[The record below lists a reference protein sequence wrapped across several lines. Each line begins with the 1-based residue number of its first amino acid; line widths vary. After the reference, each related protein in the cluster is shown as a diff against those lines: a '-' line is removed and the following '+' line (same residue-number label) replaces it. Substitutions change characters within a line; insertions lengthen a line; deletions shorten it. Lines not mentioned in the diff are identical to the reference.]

1 MAAVN
6 SSDADVRIEEEAEA
20 DDKGSSKVGEKKSG
34 LRNTRECSN
43 SRVDF

>member
-34 LRNTRECSN
+34 LRNTGEKINMRG
-43 SRVDF
+43 DL